1 MKNKIK
7 KKINPL
13 KQRTIRNFTKLKII
27 SQKESKEKGKI
38 KLDNWKIKN
47 SKKSNIK
54 EIKILMYIPTE
65 NEK

>member
-38 KLDNWKIKN
+38 KLDN
-47 SKKSNIK
+47 
-54 EIKILMYIPTE
+54 
-65 NEK
+65 